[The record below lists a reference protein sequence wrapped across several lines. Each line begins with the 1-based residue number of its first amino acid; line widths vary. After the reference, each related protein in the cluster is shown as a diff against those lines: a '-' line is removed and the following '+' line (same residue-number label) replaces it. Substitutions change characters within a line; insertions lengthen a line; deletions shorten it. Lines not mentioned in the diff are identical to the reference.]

1 MNNSTQKGHYRMTA
15 ESWDELPKDERI
27 ADIQALI
34 KSPYW
39 MMLHEDDKS
48 RWLHQLQSLESTL
61 EYC

>member
-1 MNNSTQKGHYRMTA
+1 MNNATQNGHYRMTA
-15 ESWDELPKDERI
+15 ESWDGLPKDERI

-48 RWLHQLQSLESTL
+48 RWLHQLHSLESTL